1 MAFDIFKKALKKTR
15 ELLSTRVEDIFVPGK
30 TLETKDLDLL
40 EEALI
45 AADVGMDATED
56 IIEHMKVA
64 AREQKIPAEGVLAL
78 LEDEVRKMVA
88 AIPKRGLWDISANP
102 HVILLVGVNGTGKT
116 TCAGKLAKILV
127 GKGKR
132 PLLAASDTF
141 RAAANEQL
149 TIWAE
154 RAGVE
159 IVQSASGADPAS
171 VAFDAVKKAL
181 TGKFDAVIIDTA
193 GRLHTK
199 VNLME
204 ELKKVHRV
212 CGKAFEGA
220 PHDVLLVLDA
230 TTGNNGLAQAK
241 LFSEAV
247 GITGIILTKL
257 DSSAK
262 GGIALA
268 IMRELKVPVLFV
280 GVGEALDDLVEFDP
294 DSFITG
300 LFEA

>member
-1 MAFDIFKKALKKTR
+1 
-15 ELLSTRVEDIFVPGK
+15 
-30 TLETKDLDLL
+30 
-40 EEALI
+40 
-45 AADVGMDATED
+45 
-56 IIEHMKVA
+56 
-64 AREQKIPAEGVLAL
+64 
-78 LEDEVRKMVA
+78 
-88 AIPKRGLWDISANP
+88 
-102 HVILLVGVNGTGKT
+102 
-116 TCAGKLAKILV
+116 
-127 GKGKR
+127 
-132 PLLAASDTF
+132 
-141 RAAANEQL
+141 
-149 TIWAE
+149 
-154 RAGVE
+154 
-159 IVQSASGADPAS
+159 

-268 IMRELKVPVLFV
+268 IMRELNIPVLFV
-280 GVGEALDDLVEFDP
+280 GVGEALDDLIEFDP